1 MGEYIMIKSFII
13 LIGTIIIL
21 FEQIKNLKKERTSR
35 TIFLTLVGVAM
46 VITSIM
52 LFVDEF
58 V

>member
-1 MGEYIMIKSFII
+1 MIKSFII